1 MIDDRSKIL
10 TQALFLMGKDKF
22 EPSVCETET
31 AFRDLMIA
39 LFKVIYPDMKAWTVD
54 DDHRIHFTDPKIDG
68 KVTAN
73 GYINPTRM
81 FTQVRPF
88 DPDWNKQ
95 FVLVEIIPFI
105 RNGVEEFRRQVA
117 AIDFERGVQT
127 NPNQSVSKIVPLL
140 KTDSMIRGMDE
151 SFVKQGLPDEERY
164 KLLHWPV
171 IDRVRFVPA
180 FDTPDNFQFMH
191 RFNADE
197 LGITPE
203 EARQHA
209 LANFRTMAMRI
220 KMRNDYTKP
229 IVAID
234 RIGGIA
240 SSLILLPEFWEKE
253 AVKARDELVIHAADY
268 DTLLV
273 ARKGD
278 KQGLSQL
285 VNMTFSGAVETIFHP
300 PVIFVFDKN
309 GLRLLERK
317 DLV

>member
-1 MIDDRSKIL
+1 MIDARRKIL
-10 TQALFLMGKDKF
+10 TQALFLVGKDKF
-22 EPSVCETET
+22 DQSLCETET
-31 AFRDLMIA
+31 AFRSLMIA
-39 LFKVIYPDMKAWTVD
+39 LFAVIYPDLKAWTVD
-54 DDHRIHFTDPKIDG
+54 DDHRIHFTDPSIGG

-73 GYINPTRM
+73 GYINPSRM
-81 FTQVRPF
+81 YARVRPL

-95 FVLVEIIPFI
+95 FVLSEIIPFI
-105 RNGVEEFRRQVA
+105 LNGVEEYGRQIA
-117 AIDFERGVQT
+117 SIIFERGGVT
-127 NPNQSVSKIVPLL
+127 NPNLSVAKIVPLL
-140 KTDSMIRGMDE
+140 KSDAMIRGMDE

-164 KLLHWPV
+164 KLLHWHV
-171 IDRVRFVPA
+171 IGRVRFVPA

-203 EARQHA
+203 EARDHA
-209 LANFRTMAMRI
+209 LTNFRSMAMRI
-220 KMRNDYTKP
+220 KMRTDYTKP

-253 AVKARDELVIHAADY
+253 AMKARDELVIHAADY

-285 VNMTFSGAVETIFHP
+285 VGMAFTGSVESIFSP

-309 GLRLLERK
+309 GLRLLERS
-317 DLV
+317 DVA

>member
-1 MIDDRSKIL
+1 MIDDRSQIL
-10 TQALFLMGKDKF
+10 TQALFLMGKEKF
-22 EPSVCETET
+22 EPSAWETET
-31 AFRDLMIA
+31 AFRSLMIA
-39 LFKVIYPDMKAWTVD
+39 LFTVIYPEMKAWTID
-54 DDHRIHFTDPKIDG
+54 DDRRIHFTDPKIDG

-73 GYINPTRM
+73 GSINPTRM
-81 FTQVRPF
+81 FTLVRPF
-88 DPDWNKQ
+88 DLDWNKQ

-105 RNGVEEFRRQVA
+105 RNGVEEFRRQIA
-117 AIDFERGVQT
+117 AIDLDRGVHT
-127 NPNQSVSKIVPLL
+127 NNQSVSKIVPLL
-140 KTDSMIRGMDE
+140 KTDAMIQGMDE

-171 IDRVRFVPA
+171 AGRVRFVPA

-197 LGITPE
+197 LGITPD
-203 EARQHA
+203 EAREHA

-220 KMRNDYTKP
+220 KMRTDYTKP

-234 RIGGIA
+234 SICGIA

-253 AVKARDELVIHAADY
+253 AIKARDELVIHAADY